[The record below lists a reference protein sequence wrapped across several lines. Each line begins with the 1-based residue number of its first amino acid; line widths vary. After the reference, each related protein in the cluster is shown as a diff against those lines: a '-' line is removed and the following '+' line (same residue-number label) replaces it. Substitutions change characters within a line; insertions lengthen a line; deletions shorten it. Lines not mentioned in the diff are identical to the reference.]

1 MFQVSLICAQI
12 VIELEH
18 ILSCNV
24 IDIYYMPLLP
34 VSATSIYIYI
44 YIDISSELEVC
55 PSHAIHSTLQLL
67 TVSKA
72 IF

>member
-1 MFQVSLICAQI
+1 MYCHWQTYKHCMFQVSLICAQI

-24 IDIYYMPLLP
+24 IGIYYMPLLP

-44 YIDISSELEVC
+44 YRYILR
-55 PSHAIHSTLQLL
+55 T
-67 TVSKA
+67 
-72 IF
+72 